1 MTESGFKE
9 VSHTA
14 DLAVEVWAPDLEG
27 LLRCAAH
34 ALYHLLGVKG
44 AAQSREKQQFS
55 VELGDDESLLVS
67 FLNEL
72 LYVYQQDGCV
82 WKDFAFTRDSDRLV
96 VNGWC
101 ECLDGE
107 STEIKAATYH
117 RMDIQRTERGLE
129 TIIVFDV

>member
-1 MTESGFKE
+1 MTEFGFKE

-34 ALYHLLGVKG
+34 ALYHLLGVSG

-55 VELGDDESLLVS
+55 LELGDDESLLVS

-72 LYVYQQDGCV
+72 LYVYQQEGCV
-82 WKDFAFTRDSDRLV
+82 LKDFVFTHDSDKLV
-96 VNGWC
+96 VDGWC
-101 ECLDGE
+101 ELLDGE

-117 RMDIQRTERGLE
+117 QMDIQSTERGLE

>member
-14 DLAVEVWAPDLEG
+14 DLAVQVWAPDLDG
-27 LLRCAAH
+27 LFNSAAQ
-34 ALYHLLGVKG
+34 ALYHLLGVIGDLKR
-44 AAQSREKQQFS
+44 REKQQFS
-55 VELGDDESLLVS
+55 LESCDDESMLVL

-72 LYVYQQDGCV
+72 LYFYQQEGCV
-82 WKDFAFTRDSDRLV
+82 LDDFTFTHFCNRIAVDA
-96 VNGWC
+96 WC
-101 ECLDGE
+101 GNSSGE

-117 RMDIQRTERGLE
+117 GLDIHRTERGLE

>member
-1 MTESGFKE
+1 MTESGFE
-9 VSHTA
+9 EISHTA

-44 AAQSREKQQFS
+44 AAQSREKRQLS
-55 VELGDDESLLVS
+55 VELGDEESQLVS

-72 LYVYQQDGCV
+72 LYVYQQEGCV
-82 WKDFAFTRDSDRLV
+82 WKDFVFTRDSDRLV
-96 VNGWC
+96 VDGWC
-101 ECLDGE
+101 EWLDGE

>member
-1 MTESGFKE
+1 MIESGFKE

-14 DLAVEVWAPDLEG
+14 DLAVEVWAPDLEE

-44 AAQSREKQQFS
+44 VALSREKQQFS

-72 LYVYQQDGCV
+72 LYFYQQGGWV
-82 WKDFAFTRDSDRLV
+82 WNDFVFTRDADRLI

-101 ECLDGE
+101 EYLDGE
-107 STEIKAATYH
+107 LIEIKAATYH
-117 RMDIQRTERGLE
+117 RMDIQRTDRGLE

>member
-1 MTESGFKE
+1 MIESGFKE

-27 LLRCAAH
+27 LLRCAAL
-34 ALYHLLGVKG
+34 ALYHLLGVNG
-44 AAQSREKQQFS
+44 VAYNREKQHFS
-55 VELGDDESLLVS
+55 VELGDEESLLVS

-72 LYVYQQDGCV
+72 LYFYQQDGCV
-82 WKDFAFTRDSDRLV
+82 WKDFVFTRDSESLV
-96 VNGWC
+96 VDGWC